1 MINEC
6 DEHIYMRNEIN
17 FDMPIF
23 IVAFIVDFKHVR
35 KKMMARI
42 YIIKFQNLWL
52 QTNYIFGHKDDGL

>member
-1 MINEC
+1 
-6 DEHIYMRNEIN
+6 
-17 FDMPIF
+17 MPIF